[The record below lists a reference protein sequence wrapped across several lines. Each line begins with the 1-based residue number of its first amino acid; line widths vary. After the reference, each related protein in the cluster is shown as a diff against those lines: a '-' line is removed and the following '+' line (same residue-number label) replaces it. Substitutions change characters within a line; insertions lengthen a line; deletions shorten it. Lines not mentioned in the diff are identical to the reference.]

1 MSVEAVRNRAI
12 LSPGE
17 AEARKNAYT
26 RVQNEGLLRFEKDTP
41 YLSFRFL
48 GSNPLTVTSTIEF
61 SNPTSVILEAHEEA
75 ELEES
80 KKLKTIDVVVGTLLG
95 GDRQEVVHY
104 VFKNADLLK
113 RTRGAFRGEE
123 KIEEFQ
129 TGFENVDT
137 QEADCLADFI
147 SDPNIDNLRNYR
159 GNIQSNEANKPFSLF
174 KRFIK
179 AR

>member
-1 MSVEAVRNRAI
+1 MSVEAVRNRNI
-12 LSPGE
+12 LSPKE

-48 GSNPLTVTSTIEF
+48 KFNPLTVISTIEF
-61 SNPTSVILEAHEEA
+61 LNPTSVTLEADEDVESEEP
-75 ELEES
+75 
-80 KKLKTIDVVVGTLLG
+80 KKLKTIGVVLGTLLG
-95 GDRQEVVHY
+95 GDRKEIIHY
-104 VFKNADLLK
+104 VFKNENLIK

-129 TGFENVDT
+129 TGFENVDAR
-137 QEADCLADFI
+137 EADCLADFI

-159 GNIQSNEANKPFSLF
+159 KNIQSSEANKPFSLF
-174 KRFIK
+174 KRFV
-179 AR
+179 RVR